1 MKKVAATG
9 WLAIVAMVCLVV
21 AAGQTGLAQA
31 RRPAVYYPKGSA
43 KAANQTL
50 RDYKAERDSRKQ
62 SQSGYVDDR
71 LPDYE
76 RPSHLIEMSFR
87 VAPGIGFNSA
97 DGTGSY
103 SQFQANGIGVRMS
116 VGPSLDYFFF
126 KDRYAFS
133 SGLWYTIKR
142 SSFVIPGSFG
152 QDRFKPGAPAGES
165 VYNLQYLQIPLTV
178 KMYANN
184 IGPNLRGY
192 IQCGGLLDIKLAEKA
207 VDQSTN
213 ALYKFA
219 NAGGSYQRQYGF
231 MDFGVLLGAG
241 VQYKINA
248 VNAVNVGMSYQ
259 RGLVNVFRANEL
271 ESRNNTVALEL
282 GFKF

>member
-1 MKKVAATG
+1 MKKVAAMG
-9 WLAIVAMVCLVV
+9 WLATVATICLLIGT
-21 AAGQTGLAQA
+21 GQVGCAQA
-31 RRPAVYYPKGSA
+31 RKPAVYYPKGSA
-43 KAANQTL
+43 KAAKQTL
-50 RDYKAERDSRKQ
+50 RDYKRESDARRQGSN
-62 SQSGYVDDR
+62 GYTEDQ

-76 RPSHLIEMSFR
+76 RPAHLIEMSFR
-87 VAPGIGFNSA
+87 VAPGFGFNSA

-103 SQFQANGIGVRMS
+103 SQFQTNGVGVRMS

-142 SSFVIPGSFG
+142 SSFIIPGSFG
-152 QDRFKPGAPAGES
+152 QDRFKPGAPVGES

-184 IGPNLRGY
+184 IGPDLRGY
-192 IQCGGLLDIKLAEKA
+192 IQCGGLLDVKLAEKA
-207 VDQSTN
+207 LDPTTN

-219 NAGGSYQRQYGF
+219 NAGGSYQRQYGL

-241 VQYKINA
+241 MQYKINN
-248 VNAVNVGMSYQ
+248 VNAVNVGLSYQ
-259 RGLVNVFRANEL
+259 RGLINVMRANEL

>member
-9 WLAIVAMVCLVV
+9 WLAIVVVVCLVV

-31 RRPAVYYPKGSA
+31 RRQAIYYPKGSA
-43 KAANQTL
+43 KAAKQTL
-50 RDYKAERDSRKQ
+50 RDYKAERDSRQQ
-62 SQSGYVDDR
+62 SQSGYADDR

-103 SQFQANGIGVRMS
+103 SQFQSNGIGVRVS

-184 IGPNLRGY
+184 IGPDLRGY

-207 VDQSTN
+207 LDPTTN

-241 VQYKINA
+241 VQYKINN
-248 VNAVNVGMSYQ
+248 VNAVNVGLSYQ
-259 RGLVNVFRANEL
+259 RGLVNVFRADEL

>member
-9 WLAIVAMVCLVV
+9 WLTIVAMVCLVV
-21 AAGQTGLAQA
+21 AAGQTGFAQA

-43 KAANQTL
+43 KAAKQTL
-50 RDYKAERDSRKQ
+50 RDYKAERNNRQ
-62 SQSGYVDDR
+62 QTQSGYTDDR

-97 DGTGSY
+97 DGTGPY
-103 SQFQANGIGVRMS
+103 SQFQSNGIGMRMS

-152 QDRFKPGAPAGES
+152 QDRFKPGTPSGEA

-184 IGPNLRGY
+184 IGPDLRGY
-192 IQCGGLLDIKLAEKA
+192 IQCGGVLDIKLAEKA
-207 VDQSTN
+207 LDPTTN

-231 MDFGVLLGAG
+231 MDFGVLLAAG
-241 VQYKINA
+241 VQYKINN
-248 VNAVNVGMSYQ
+248 VNAVNLGLSYQ

>member
-1 MKKVAATG
+1 MS
-9 WLAIVAMVCLVV
+9 WLAIVSVVCLVM

-43 KAANQTL
+43 KAAKQTL
-50 RDYKAERDSRKQ
+50 RDYKADRDTRRPQ
-62 SQSGYVDDR
+62 SNVYADDQ

-87 VAPGIGFNSA
+87 VAAGIGFNSA

-103 SQFQANGIGVRMS
+103 GQFQTNGIGVRMS
-116 VGPSLDYFFF
+116 VGPSVDYFFF

-152 QDRFKPGAPAGES
+152 QERFKPGTPAGES

-178 KMYANN
+178 KLYANS
-184 IGPNLRGY
+184 IGPDLRGY
-192 IQCGGLLDIKLAEKA
+192 VQCGGLLDVKLAEKA
-207 VDQSTN
+207 LDPTTN

-219 NAGGSYQRQYGF
+219 NAGGSYQRQYGLF
-231 MDFGVLLGAG
+231 DFGVLLGAG
-241 VQYKINA
+241 VQYKINTI
-248 VNAVNVGMSYQ
+248 NAVNVGLNYQ

>member
-1 MKKVAATG
+1 M
-9 WLAIVAMVCLVV
+9 
-21 AAGQTGLAQA
+21 
-31 RRPAVYYPKGSA
+31 
-43 KAANQTL
+43 
-50 RDYKAERDSRKQ
+50 
-62 SQSGYVDDR
+62 
-71 LPDYE
+71 
-76 RPSHLIEMSFR
+76 
-87 VAPGIGFNSA
+87 
-97 DGTGSY
+97 
-103 SQFQANGIGVRMS
+103 
-116 VGPSLDYFFF
+116 
-126 KDRYAFS
+126 
-133 SGLWYTIKR
+133 
-142 SSFVIPGSFG
+142 IPGSFG

-184 IGPNLRGY
+184 IGPDLRGY

-207 VDQSTN
+207 LDPTTN

-241 VQYKINA
+241 VQYKINN
-248 VNAVNVGMSYQ
+248 VNAVNVGLSYQ
-259 RGLVNVFRANEL
+259 RGLVNVFRADEL

>member
-9 WLAIVAMVCLVV
+9 WLAIVVIVCLLV
-21 AAGQTGLAQA
+21 GMSQTGLAQA
-31 RRPAVYYPKGSA
+31 RRSAIYYPKGSA
-43 KAANQTL
+43 KAAKQTL
-50 RDYKAERDSRKQ
+50 RDYKAERDSRQQ
-62 SQSGYVDDR
+62 SQSDYSDDR
-71 LPDYE
+71 LPDYS

-97 DGTGSY
+97 DGTGAY
-103 SQFQANGIGVRMS
+103 SQFQTNGIGVRMS

-142 SSFVIPGSFG
+142 SSFVVPGSFG

-165 VYNLQYLQIPLTV
+165 VYNLQYVQIPLTV

-184 IGPNLRGY
+184 IGPDLRGY

-207 VDQSTN
+207 LDPTTN

-241 VQYKINA
+241 VQYKINS
-248 VNAVNVGMSYQ
+248 VNAVNVGLSYQ
-259 RGLVNVFRANEL
+259 RGLVNVMRANEL

>member
-21 AAGQTGLAQA
+21 AAGQPGLAQA

-43 KAANQTL
+43 KAAKQTL
-50 RDYKAERDSRKQ
+50 RDYKAERDNRQQ
-62 SQSGYVDDR
+62 SQSGYADDR

-76 RPSHLIEMSFR
+76 RPAHLIEMSFR

-103 SQFQANGIGVRMS
+103 SQFQRNGIGVRMS

-142 SSFVIPGSFG
+142 SSFVMPGSFG

-184 IGPNLRGY
+184 IGPDLRGY

-207 VDQSTN
+207 LDPTTN

-241 VQYKINA
+241 VQYKINN
-248 VNAVNVGMSYQ
+248 VNAVNVGLSYQ